1 MNFQKLVHA
10 TTKNVVF
17 YRDSHNAEALFVEY
31 ENDLGAICF
40 DRLDSLGF
48 RSFLLMKSLEVT
60 NEKQSLNPDKAIA
73 YIRAFFS
80 YNSSPQKVDIFIRT
94 AGDLSQGIEYD
105 LKDDDRRSV
114 IVDQNGWVVTSNK
127 KHKFLTP
134 STALE
139 QVEPKQPQQG
149 LLELLRPFVNLH
161 GNDYLLFVIWLV
173 QAFCS
178 GNHNAVLLNAPKGS
192 GKSTLARVVRA
203 LIEPCEVDIT
213 PLSKKIDDVVNILSN
228 LYLVCYDNVRS
239 ISQEQSDTLCVAITG
254 STVTKRALFTNN
266 DLCVQK
272 LRNVVLIN
280 GISAIPKEADLAE
293 RFLVVTLDKIDGAK
307 RKREKDF
314 WDSFHKTLP
323 YILGAIFDTLSSA
336 MTYMQ
341 SLSLANMPR
350 MADAFADMLCIAM
363 ALGLTEDE
371 FRSMYDENVEKM
383 NQLRSSSP
391 LVNAVQEYMDG
402 PMAGK
407 RFAKDKAEPL
417 FEAIRANYSGKKSD
431 LPGSASHFTQAL
443 DKEFENLKNASLR
456 ANIDDTNAMG
466 TTVTIIRRKK

>member
-1 MNFQKLVHA
+1 MNFQKLVQL
-10 TTKNVVF
+10 TTQDVAF
-17 YRDSHNAEALFVEY
+17 YRDSHNAEAIFVEY
-31 ENDLGAICF
+31 DNDLGATCF
-40 DRLDSLGF
+40 DRLNSLGF
-48 RSFLLMKSLEVT
+48 RSYLTMKSLEMT
-60 NEKQSLNPDKAIA
+60 NGKQSLNPDAAIS

-80 YNSSPQKVDIFIRT
+80 FYGSPPKVDVYIRT

-105 LKDDDRRSV
+105 LKDDERRSV
-114 IVDQNGWVVTSNK
+114 VVDQGGWTVTSNK
-127 KHKFLTP
+127 KHKFITP

-139 QVEPKQPQQG
+139 QIEPQKPQQS

-178 GNHNAVLLNAPKGS
+178 GNHNAMLLNAPKGS

-239 ISQEQSDTLCVAITG
+239 ISQEQSDTLCIAVTG
-254 STVTKRALFTNN
+254 STVTKRALYTNN

-272 LRNVVLIN
+272 LRNVVVIN

-293 RFLVVTLDKIDGAK
+293 RFLVVTLDKIDGSK

-314 WDSFHKTLP
+314 WDSFHKSLP

-371 FRSMYDENVEKM
+371 FRSIYDENVAKM
-383 NQLRSSSP
+383 NQLRSASP
-391 LVNAVQEYMDG
+391 LVTAIKEYMDG

-407 RFAKDKAEPL
+407 RSVKDKAEPL
-417 FEAIRANYSGKKSD
+417 FEAIKANYSGNKSD
-431 LPGSASHFTQAL
+431 LPGSASYFTQAL
-443 DKEFENLKNASLR
+443 DNEHEKLKNAKFR
-456 ANIDDTNAMG
+456 ANIDDTGARF
-466 TTVTIIRRKK
+466 TTVKIIRRKK